1 MREGNY
7 FTIKTFSSDGEL
19 LEINYNVE
27 GRPRQPSV
35 GVAEFSWAR
44 QGNELTADVKHDTTY
59 PNLLLTAPPG
69 YQTIRDSLSM
79 ARGSVSTVWYGA
91 ESVLVQL
98 SEAGIGQWSAKF
110 KIPGDEPLANWWLI
124 TVCSAP
130 CYTPALY
137 GDTEYVF
144 FFPGLTDED
153 FNPSD
158 ASAPFLFSVISSYLL
173 FG

>member
-1 MREGNY
+1 MKAALRNS
-7 FTIKTFSSDGEL
+7 KTSLASLPFRL
-19 LEINYNVE
+19 VLQY
-27 GRPRQPSV
+27 RK
-35 GVAEFSWAR
+35 
-44 QGNELTADVKHDTTY
+44 LT
-59 PNLLLTAPPG
+59 
-69 YQTIRDSLSM
+69 
-79 ARGSVSTVWYGA
+79 
-91 ESVLVQL
+91 LVQL